1 MRIKRFFESEEQKD
15 IATERVD
22 EILKELKEFTAQLED
37 RNNMIEALTAEL
49 SNYKNISTKS
59 NDQIDDSIAALQIIK
74 KNVDDTVDKLD
85 TVITNIQSYNET
97 GRKYLYTENK

>member
-22 EILKELKEFTAQLED
+22 EILKDLKEFTAQLED
-37 RNNMIEALTAEL
+37 RNNMIEALTTEL
-49 SNYKNISTKS
+49 SNYKNLSTKS

-74 KNVDDTVDKLD
+74 KNVDDSVDKLD
-85 TVITNIQSYNET
+85 TVVTNIRSYNDE
-97 GRKYLYTENK
+97 GRKFLYTENK